1 MERKKRASKKICTI
15 EITPYLAEYA
25 RKKFHASTLDGS
37 IRIPSTSDLYHCVW
51 NNMQRPP
58 SSSPALAP
66 SAAPVL
72 ALSGASAQP
81 PAPVLA
87 VSAASVQPPSLL
99 LISLPSRRPSSTE
112 GPWKDPAYYNY
123 ISPQGAREVETCLR
137 REFNFEFHRV
147 MLENEAAGH
156 PRRNIDVVDD
166 FICEYRLQSI
176 TSDALLKNYYR
187 YRDLIRPKQR
197 RRYSLGKPRRR

>member
-1 MERKKRASKKICTI
+1 METKKIASKKICTI
-15 EITPYLAEYA
+15 KITPYLAEYA
-25 RKKFHASTLDGS
+25 QKKFRANSLTGAV
-37 IRIPSTSDLYHCVW
+37 RFPPTSDIYHCVLE
-51 NNMQRPP
+51 NMQRAPAIDQP
-58 SSSPALAP
+58 RMAPACVIPNSSPDKT
-66 SAAPVL
+66 S
-72 ALSGASAQP
+72 SGI
-81 PAPVLA
+81 
-87 VSAASVQPPSLL
+87 L
-99 LISLPSRRPSSTE
+99 LISLPSPRPSSFD
-112 GPWKDPAYYNY
+112 GPWKDPSRYNY
-123 ISPQGAREVETCLR
+123 LSSEAARAIETCLR

-166 FICEYRLQSI
+166 FIREYRLQSI

>member
-58 SSSPALAP
+58 SSSPSLAP

-72 ALSGASAQP
+72 ALSGASA
-81 PAPVLA
+81 
-87 VSAASVQPPSLL
+87 QPPSLL

-166 FICEYRLQSI
+166 FIREYRLQSI

-197 RRYSLGKPRRR
+197 RRYSLGKPRRQ